1 MPISERTFE
10 YEGELVTFYERP
22 DLEYR
27 VNTSALCRILKI
39 QLSFDEFPGVEF
51 YYLDAGGAD
60 SLARKHNNEKVAD
73 WISARFE
80 ELHNPTGPE
89 ALEL

>member
-10 YEGELVTFYERP
+10 FEGELVTFYERP

-39 QLSFDEFPGVEF
+39 EQSFEEYPGVEF
-51 YYLDAGGAD
+51 YYLESARAN
-60 SLARKHNNEKVAD
+60 SLARKHNKEKVAD

-80 ELHNPTGPE
+80 ELHNPSGPE